1 MGTSFLKFLITNIYY
16 LIWCL
21 RVRNSEQLQLGGSD
35 SGFLSFFLF
44 FFFHLFSLLRLSY
57 ELSVKLQSS
66 EGSVGLGESVP
77 SSLMGLLARGLTSL
91 SDGVS
96 VGYWESSEP
105 SIRGKNKSD
114 SILDLFLL
122 L

>member
-1 MGTSFLKFLITNIYY
+1 MALT
-16 LIWCL
+16 
-21 RVRNSEQLQLGGSD
+21 QA
-35 SGFLSFFLF
+35 FFLF
-44 FFFHLFSLLRLSY
+44 FSFIFTTQAY

-77 SSLMGLLARGLTSL
+77 RSLMGLLARGLTSL
-91 SDGVS
+91 SDGLS
-96 VGYWESSEP
+96 IGYWVSSEP
-105 SIRGKNKSD
+105 NIRGKNKSD

>member
-1 MGTSFLKFLITNIYY
+1 M
-16 LIWCL
+16 WCL

-35 SGFLSFFLF
+35 SGFLMRFQSNRS
-44 FFFHLFSLLRLSY
+44 HLKAQWGWRT
-57 ELSVKLQSS
+57 
-66 EGSVGLGESVP
+66 
-77 SSLMGLLARGLTSL
+77 LMGLLATGLTSL

-96 VGYWESSEP
+96 LGYWVSLEP
-105 SIRGKNKSD
+105 SVKAKNKSD